1 MNKVG
6 TFMMTP
12 HLLQADAFRLDRTE
26 TRADNGAPLGRWSDG
41 AIFAMLDC
49 AGLLLPQTLEL

>member
-1 MNKVG
+1 
-6 TFMMTP
+6 MMTP
-12 HLLQADAFRLDRTE
+12 HLLQTDAFRLDRTE